1 MKPERNAARQLKG
14 VVEVE
19 KEIRQRLTIE
29 QKKVQE
35 WLEEVKKEAEREV
48 LANKSDVQEN
58 LSRVVDEARIR
69 AERITGEARAYAE
82 KLEGLGEDVLK
93 KIVVRHLSRILPGA

>member
-1 MKPERNAARQLKG
+1 MENDILKG
-14 VVEVE
+14 IVEVE
-19 KEIRQRLTIE
+19 KEIRQHLTIE
-29 QKKVQE
+29 QKNVQE

-69 AERITGEARAYAE
+69 AERITGEERAYAE

-93 KIVVRHLSRILPGA
+93 KIIVRHLSRILPGT